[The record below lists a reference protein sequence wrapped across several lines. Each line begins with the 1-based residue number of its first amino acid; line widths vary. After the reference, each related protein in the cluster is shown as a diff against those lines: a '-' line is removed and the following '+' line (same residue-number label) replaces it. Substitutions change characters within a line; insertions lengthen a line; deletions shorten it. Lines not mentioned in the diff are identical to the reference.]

1 MGAVAREAQTE
12 VLDSAAL
19 RHVLGHYATGVVVLA
34 AVEDGRPYGLAANSF
49 TSVSLDPPLVSFC
62 AALSSTTWPRLR
74 RAGQFSVSVLAEHQE
89 EVCRTLA
96 RKGADRFAGLT
107 WTTTSAGLPVV
118 QDALAVLQCRI
129 EAVHP
134 AGDHELVLGRVR
146 ACQVGPPNAR
156 PLLFFRGA
164 YARLASA

>member
-1 MGAVAREAQTE
+1 MGAAAGQAPAD
-12 VLDSAAL
+12 VLDPVAL
-19 RHVLGHYATGVVVLA
+19 RRVLGHYATGVVVLA

-62 AALSSTTWPRLR
+62 AATTSTTWPRLR
-74 RAGQFSVSVLAEHQE
+74 SAGAFSVSVLAEHQE
-89 EVCRTLA
+89 EVCRTFA

-107 WTTTSAGLPVV
+107 WTTTAGGLPVV
-118 QDALAVLQCRI
+118 QDALAVLACSI

-146 ACQVGPPNAR
+146 SCDVGPPSAR

-164 YARLASA
+164 YARLAPA